1 MNAASIIREARLRAG
16 LTQRKLAVRLGTSQS
31 AIARWEAGRTR
42 PSAATL
48 AAVAE
53 ACGLELLVSL
63 VDADPGDASLIER
76 TLARTPS
83 QRLDDLVRTVA
94 FIEAGRRA
102 LAASRG

>member
-1 MNAASIIREARLRAG
+1 
-16 LTQRKLAVRLGTSQS
+16 
-31 AIARWEAGRTR
+31 
-42 PSAATL
+42 
-48 AAVAE
+48 
-53 ACGLELLVSL
+53 VSL

-102 LAASRG
+102 LAGSRG